1 MLLFSFIFV
10 LRSLSKIYYRVIFI
24 LNNFAG
30 KQFLKSSLEDII
42 AIKNEE
48 NLDGGKNFLI
58 DLLNFLQK
66 IRVNY

>member
-1 MLLFSFIFV
+1 MAGHFLF
-10 LRSLSKIYYRVIFI
+10 IY
-24 LNNFAG
+24 NT
-30 KQFLKSSLEDII
+30 DI
-42 AIKNEE
+42 IKNEE